1 MKKLRTLSFVLLSL
15 TAGCTAAF
23 AQFPPQVKVPG
34 NDAIHASDNRFRD
47 WASGCT
53 FERGWLDIA
62 DKPLGKPVLGT
73 AASALGYPD
82 ADVLSLGDSGVAVLT
97 FAYPI
102 HNGPGPDF
110 AIFENGFANPE
121 DSTMAYL
128 ELAFVEVSSDGSHF
142 YRFPATSNT
151 QDTAQI
157 DNFSYMDA
165 RFVNNLAGKYIA
177 GYGTPFDLE
186 ELKNE
191 SGLDVNNITHI
202 RLVDV
207 VGSIDDAHA
216 SRDKNNRK
224 INDPYPSVFPSGGF
238 DLNAVG
244 VLNSNKPTGINQ
256 LAIDLQLRYY
266 PNPITDLLHLEVAS
280 GEPLHYQLSD
290 LGGRTITNGDFRRH
304 TTVNMAGLTAGLY
317 FLQID
322 NGRDKSV
329 LKVSK
334 R

>member
-1 MKKLRTLSFVLLSL
+1 MKKFRTCSLFLLSL
-15 TAGCTAAF
+15 IGSQPLF

-53 FERGWLDIA
+53 FESGWLDIA
-62 DKPLGKPVLGT
+62 IKSLGKPTLGT
-73 AASALGYPD
+73 AASAFGYPD
-82 ADVLSLGDSGVAVLT
+82 TDVLSLGDSGVAVVT

-121 DSTMAYL
+121 DSSMAYL
-128 ELAFVEVSSDGSHF
+128 ELAFVEVSSDGTNFH
-142 YRFPATSNT
+142 RFPATCNT
-151 QDTAQI
+151 QDTQQI

-165 RFVNNLAGKYIA
+165 RYINNLAGKYIA

-191 SGLDVNNITHI
+191 TGLDVNNITHI

-207 VGSIDDAHA
+207 IGSLDDTHA
-216 SRDKNNRK
+216 SLDKNNRK

-238 DLNAVG
+238 DLNAIG
-244 VLNSNKPTGINQ
+244 VINSNKPTGINQ

-266 PNPITDLLHLEVAS
+266 PNPVTDLLHLEVVSDEA
-280 GEPLHYQLSD
+280 LHYQLSD
-290 LGGRTITNGDFRRH
+290 IGGRMIQAGTFRHH
-304 TTVNMAGLTAGLY
+304 TTVNTAGLTAGLY

-322 NGRDKSV
+322 NGRDKSI